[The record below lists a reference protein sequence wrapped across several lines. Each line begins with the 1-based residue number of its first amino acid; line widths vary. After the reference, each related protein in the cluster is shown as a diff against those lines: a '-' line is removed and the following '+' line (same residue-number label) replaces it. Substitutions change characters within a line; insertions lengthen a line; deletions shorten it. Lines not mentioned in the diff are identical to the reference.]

1 LDYAIYTN
9 FTSILDSTL
18 VRRITCYFHPGHCYV
33 PARPVTMR
41 AIEDIYEQ
49 WSTAA
54 IHAAE
59 ATVTASSGLVRLAAA
74 PRTISEYERKH

>member
-1 LDYAIYTN
+1 
-9 FTSILDSTL
+9 
-18 VRRITCYFHPGHCYV
+18 
-33 PARPVTMR
+33 MR

-74 PRTISEYERKH
+74 PRTISADEKKH